1 MKLIQP
7 RIINSHALIIISFY
21 FIPNYQILQLKNCI
35 VAFFLNYITSSWR
48 RNLEIPSCPEGT
60 SRFFLREVMVY
71 PQCVIQ
77 GTGHYA
83 LACSLHLIYC
93 TDTMQDGYTI
103 THWGLQ
109 IHIGG
114 SKESRGYPSAQGSHS
129 SIRSKRQLL
138 AALLHLSPL
147 TSHKSVMV
155 LLNKQVQTPILSCA

>member
-1 MKLIQP
+1 MNLICS
-7 RIINSHALIIISFY
+7 RIINSHTLVNISFTLY
-21 FIPNYQILQLKNCI
+21 HTTKHFSL
-35 VAFFLNYITSSWR
+35 FFLSRITSR
-48 RNLEIPSCPEGT
+48 KKNLQVSL
-60 SRFFLREVMVY
+60 LREVMVY

-155 LLNKQVQTPILSCA
+155 LLTKQVQTPVPSCV